1 MGMAMRNE
9 LLAAY
14 LADNAVSAT
23 DFAERVGCAPISVH
37 RYINGERVPDPDI
50 MDAIARVTDGA
61 VPHESWTPAIVAKHR
76 ARRKRSTTI
85 ETGA

>member
-9 LLAAY
+9 LLAAF
-14 LADNAVSAT
+14 LADNDVSVA
-23 DFAERVGCAPISVH
+23 DFAESVGCTPISVH
-37 RYINGERVPDPDI
+37 RYITGERVPDPDI
-50 MDAIARVTDGA
+50 MDAIAQVTDGA